1 MDSFEELGLG
11 PALVEAL
18 AAEGIEVPT
27 ALQAHVIPV
36 LKRGNSALLRAGPGA
51 GVLAAWGS
59 AILEGVEPG
68 GHQPGALVLTP
79 TVERSQ
85 GLATSLARMA
95 LATGH
100 RVAAL
105 GNPWALPSHADVL
118 VSSPRDLLGAVRSA
132 EVKLDRVSM
141 IVLDGAQALRE
152 GDEGEVLDAVLEA
165 MSGAELQWIVVADP
179 VGEAVR
185 SFMEARAP
193 RAVTLPPEAAAR
205 NEEQSPVQRGRLEAW
220 TVEGGTYEAL
230 PALVA
235 EALEGDH
242 RHILLFFRS
251 DDRAADGG
259 DLLAI
264 HGFMAGAPGDGESPV
279 WIGSDPLEAREAV
292 KEAMKAGLRVLVA
305 SVDVPPD
312 ADLLDRRHGA
322 APDLG
327 LVLIHPRELPHLRRI
342 AGAAGYQVS
351 VRPSGPSRQRDDVGK
366 FRDEVEATITGT
378 DLAPY
383 LVLLEPLLER
393 WDGAEVA
400 AALAALLRRK
410 GPALGESS
418 QTGAAV
424 APSRTPEV
432 SAPQTWVKLFLS
444 IGQKDGVGPGDLV
457 GAITGEAG
465 LEGHQVG
472 RIEVR
477 DTFSRVDVQE
487 EVAGRVIQALN
498 GVSIRGRSVRADYD
512 RAEGRGGRPDGG
524 RGGPGRGR
532 GGGASPG
539 GKGRRPPGRS

>member
-27 ALQAHVIPV
+27 DLQAHVIPV

-51 GVLAAWGS
+51 GVLATWAP

-68 GHQPGALVLTP
+68 GNQPGALVLTP
-79 TVERSQ
+79 TAQRGA
-85 GLATSLARMA
+85 GLAGSLARLA

-105 GNPWALPSHADVL
+105 GSPWALPSHADVL
-118 VSSPRDLLGAVRSA
+118 ISPPRDLLGAVRSA

-141 IVLDGAQALRE
+141 VVLDGAQALLE
-152 GDEGEVLDAVLEA
+152 GAEAEVLDALLEA
-165 MSGAELQWIVVADP
+165 MPGAEIQWIAVSDP
-179 VGEAVR
+179 LGEAVR
-185 SFMEARAP
+185 SFMEVRAP
-193 RAVTLPPEAAAR
+193 RAVTFPPEAAAR
-205 NEEQSPVQRGRLEAW
+205 AETESPVQRGRLEAW
-220 TVEGGTYEAL
+220 TVARSTDEVL

-235 EALEGDH
+235 QALEGDH
-242 RHILLFFRS
+242 RHVLLFFRS

-259 DLLAI
+259 DLLTL
-264 HGFMAGAPGDGESPV
+264 HGFMAGAPGDDGSPV
-279 WIGSDPLEAREAV
+279 WIGSDPLEARDAV
-292 KEAMKAGLRVLVA
+292 KQSVKAGDRILVA

-312 ADLLDRRHGA
+312 GDVLDRRHGA
-322 APDLG
+322 TPDLG
-327 LVLIHPRELPHLRRI
+327 VVLVHPRELPHLRRV

-351 VRPSGPSRQRDDVGK
+351 VRPSGTVRH
-366 FRDEVEATITGT
+366 RDEVARFREEVEASLTET

-410 GPALGESS
+410 GPAPGRSRDADD
-418 QTGAAV
+418 TAA
-424 APSRTPEV
+424 APPRTPET

-457 GAITGEAG
+457 GAITGEAKV
-465 LEGHQVG
+465 EGHQVG

-512 RAEGRGGRPDGG
+512 RAEARGGRPGGSRGG
-524 RGGPGRGR
+524 RKGGSQPD
-532 GGGASPG
+532 
-539 GKGRRPPGRS
+539 GKGRRPSRS

>member
-27 ALQAHVIPV
+27 DLQAHVIPI

-59 AILEGVEPG
+59 AILEGVEPDG
-68 GHQPGALVLTP
+68 QQPGALVLAP
-79 TVERSQ
+79 TAERSA
-85 GLATSLARMA
+85 GLAGSLARMA
-95 LATGH
+95 LSTGH

-105 GNPWALPSHADVL
+105 GSPWALPSHADIL
-118 VSSPRDLLGAVRSA
+118 VSRPRDLLGAVRSA
-132 EVKLDRVSM
+132 EVKLDRVSVV
-141 IVLDGAQALRE
+141 VLDGAQALLE
-152 GDEGEVLDAVLEA
+152 GNEADVLDALLEA
-165 MSGAELQWIVVADP
+165 MPGGDCQWVVVSDP
-179 VGEAVR
+179 IGEPVR

-193 RAVTLPPEAAAR
+193 RAVILPPEAAVR
-205 NEEQSPVQRGRLEAW
+205 GEKESPVQRGRLEAW
-220 TVEGGTYEAL
+220 TVQRSVNEAL

-235 EALEGDH
+235 EGLDRDH
-242 RHILLFFRS
+242 RHVLLFFRS

-259 DLLAI
+259 DLLAL
-264 HGFMAGAPGDGESPV
+264 HGFMAGGPGEDDAPV

-292 KEAMKAGLRVLVA
+292 KESVKAGHRVLVA

-312 ADLLDRRHGA
+312 GDVLDRRHGA
-322 APDLG
+322 TPDLG
-327 LVLIHPRELPHLRRI
+327 LVLVHPRELPHLRRI

-351 VRPSGPSRQRDDVGK
+351 LRPSANARQQ
-366 FRDEVEATITGT
+366 DEVERFLSEVEAALSDT

-400 AALAALLRRK
+400 AALAALRRRK
-410 GPALGESS
+410 GGGPEGARLPDGAPAAS
-418 QTGAAV
+418 V
-424 APSRTPEV
+424 RTPES
-432 SAPQTWVKLFLS
+432 SAPQAWVKLFIS

-465 LEGHQVG
+465 VEGHQVG
-472 RIEVR
+472 RIDVR
-477 DTFSRVDVQE
+477 DTFSRVDIQE

-512 RAEGRGGRPDGG
+512 RAEGRGGKPGGG
-524 RGGPGRGR
+524 RGGPPNGR
-532 GGGASPG
+532 GGPG
-539 GKGRRPPGRS
+539 GKGRRGPPRS